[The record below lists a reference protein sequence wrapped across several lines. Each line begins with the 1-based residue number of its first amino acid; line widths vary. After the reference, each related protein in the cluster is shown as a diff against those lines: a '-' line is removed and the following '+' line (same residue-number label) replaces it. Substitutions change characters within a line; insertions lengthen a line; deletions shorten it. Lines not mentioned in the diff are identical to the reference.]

1 MKNEYE
7 IREKEAIIFANRKEE
22 RKEIIIDA
30 EDLELVDS
38 FTKGT
43 WFILNGRYASYKKE
57 TGKNENNVYT
67 LMHRLIR
74 GFPEGKDIDHINHN
88 TL

>member
-7 IREKEAIIFANRKEE
+7 IRGNEVIIFANRKGE
-22 RKEIIIDA
+22 RKEIIIDV

-43 WFILNGRYASYKKE
+43 WFILNGRYACFRPFLHFCLYDFE
-57 TGKNENNVYT
+57 
-67 LMHRLIR
+67 RA
-74 GFPEGKDIDHINHN
+74 
-88 TL
+88 